1 MLVAPTWGVVGGC
14 RVLSGIMER
23 PAACFTGRV
32 LLVEDNRINRLIA
45 GELLEQIGVE
55 VEFAEDGAEAL
66 EKLDAGKFDLVLM
79 DCVMPRMDGYE
90 ATQRLRERERSSGGG
105 RTPVVAVTANATAD
119 DRAHCLQAG
128 MDDFLPK
135 PIILDTLV
143 RVIAQYLRTA

>member
-1 MLVAPTWGVVGGC
+1 
-14 RVLSGIMER
+14 MER
-23 PAACFTGRV
+23 PAACFIGRV

-45 GELLEQIGVE
+45 GELLEQIGVT

-66 EKLDAGKFDLVLM
+66 EKLDAGTFDLVLM

-90 ATQRLRERERSSGGG
+90 ATQRLRERERSSGAG

-119 DRAHCLQAG
+119 DRAHCLQSG

-143 RVIAQYLRTA
+143 RVVAQYLRTA